1 MQQNSSWKADSL
13 SAGQEIQRPLYSPEV
28 HYRFNKS
35 PPLAPI
41 LKQINSAHARIKY
54 FLKSYC
60 MVILP
65 LCPKYYSRLL
75 TKCTAHM
82 RVAHVKP

>member
-1 MQQNSSWKADSL
+1 MQQNSSWKAGSL
-13 SAGQEIQRPLYSPEV
+13 SAGQEIQRPLYSPKV
-28 HYRFNKS
+28 HYRFHKG

-41 LKQINSAHARIKY
+41 LKQINLAQARIKY
-54 FLKSYC
+54 SLKAYC

-75 TKCTAHM
+75 TKFTVLM
-82 RVAHVKP
+82 PVAHVKP